1 MKDKNMKELIVDAK
15 MENLN
20 KIISLINIELQNL
33 NCSAKIKMHIEL
45 AVEEIFSNIV
55 NYAFEKNLSSDYKNI
70 IFKLNISKDK
80 LTLIFMDSGKPYNPL
95 ESITPDISE
104 SSTDRKIGGLGI
116 FIVKNI
122 MDEIHY
128 IHQDNQNILT
138 LTKNL

>member
-55 NYAFEKNLSSDYKNI
+55 NYAFEKNSSSDYKNI

-95 ESITPDISE
+95 ESLTPDISE
-104 SSTDRKIGGLGI
+104 SATDRKIGGLGI

-128 IHQDNQNILT
+128 IHQDSQNILT